1 MIINS
6 EKDDV
11 MSETELEVQESYR
24 TVFPELGLYID
35 TKVYSAGQLQVIR
48 YGLEVGLNVSS
59 YVDPNFSV
67 EEMTTKF
74 YELRSALMKSKSTL
88 QKEI

>member
-6 EKDDV
+6 EQDDV
-11 MSETELEVQESYR
+11 MSETELEVH
-24 TVFPELGLYID
+24 
-35 TKVYSAGQLQVIR
+35 SAGQLQVIH
-48 YGLEVGLNVSS
+48 YGLEVGLDVSS
-59 YVDPNFSV
+59 YADPNFSV

-74 YELRSALMKSKSTL
+74 YELRSALMKIKYTL